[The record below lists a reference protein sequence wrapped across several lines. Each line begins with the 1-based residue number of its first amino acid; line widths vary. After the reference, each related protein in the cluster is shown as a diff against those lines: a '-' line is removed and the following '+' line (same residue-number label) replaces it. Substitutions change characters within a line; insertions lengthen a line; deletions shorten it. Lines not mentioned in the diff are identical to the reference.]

1 MLSATSAASNPA
13 AALLRC
19 RATRAPKAA
28 PQRCVSMA
36 KSPASGPGG
45 SSGPKKTPPP
55 ASRGPGAAP
64 LRMQTDDQ
72 RKFGYGGDNCARPG
86 ALRVGPYAA
95 CCR

>member
-1 MLSATSAASNPA
+1 MLSATTAASSPA

-19 RATRAPKAA
+19 GRAARAPKAA

-55 ASRGPGAAP
+55 TSRGPGAAP

-72 RKFGYGGDNCARPG
+72 RKFGYGGDNCARP
-86 ALRVGPYAA
+86 
-95 CCR
+95 

>member
-1 MLSATSAASNPA
+1 MLAATSTPT
-13 AALLRC
+13 AALLRSG
-19 RATRAPKAA
+19 RAARAPKSA

-72 RKFGYGGDNCARPG
+72 RKFGYGGDNCAAPRSGGSARRAG
-86 ALRVGPYAA
+86 ASHSG
-95 CCR
+95 